1 MARSV
6 SARALGPPGQLKFGI
21 WSPSRMHPPRR
32 SPYSAPMADAGRQGL
47 RYAWYLAS
55 AAAWFSSVG
64 LQQVMTPWLA
74 ALPALALGFAI
85 AGGRLSLAVVL
96 ACATAA
102 GSLNAF
108 SNPARDSLLSQV
120 A

>member
-64 LQQVMTPWLA
+64 LQQVMTPWLVVGELRA
-74 ALPALALGFAI
+74 SAQWTGMVQMASQLP
-85 AGGRLSLAVVL
+85 
-96 ACATAA
+96 
-102 GSLNAF
+102 
-108 SNPARDSLLSQV
+108 SLLLLL
-120 A
+120 